1 MSKPASNGITFFSVD
16 CNFDNKISM
25 YLLETN
31 GVGLAVL
38 VTLWQLI
45 YSNEGYYI
53 ENNKDLALLIKQRI
67 NDDIYLIN
75 DCINKAVERNIFNK
89 ELYEKYSILTS
100 NAIQKRYFDAA
111 KRKKQINV
119 IEEYLL
125 KNINVNILPI
135 NVNIYSINAKNI
147 CIDATKEKEKE
158 KEKVKE
164 DNTAE
169 KINFSEKVDKK
180 STKKSSPKKPEEINE
195 ELPTAK
201 TITSTNNASEN
212 DIVKES
218 KVKESKVKNN
228 KDSNN
233 ISNFAASVNENEVN
247 VDINP
252 INVNKKS
259 KNVNKKPDFINQLI
273 ELFSAEYKK
282 VKGIDYD
289 VTSLG
294 KERQNMQAILTNYK
308 EKNPNANTEKALI
321 DFKDFFEKCL
331 TVTDAWL
338 IDNCTIPH
346 INSQFA
352 KYKAQIYGK
361 KAEPKKALTT
371 TKTERKEQLIQDW
384 NSGKIFENL
393 NKNIKSGVKNETKL
407 QLPNGN
413 A

>member
-147 CIDATKEKEKE
+147 
-158 KEKVKE
+158 
-164 DNTAE
+164 
-169 KINFSEKVDKK
+169 
-180 STKKSSPKKPEEINE
+180 
-195 ELPTAK
+195 L
-201 TITSTNNASEN
+201 
-212 DIVKES
+212 
-218 KVKESKVKNN
+218 
-228 KDSNN
+228 
-233 ISNFAASVNENEVN
+233 
-247 VDINP
+247 
-252 INVNKKS
+252 
-259 KNVNKKPDFINQLI
+259 
-273 ELFSAEYKK
+273 
-282 VKGIDYD
+282 
-289 VTSLG
+289 
-294 KERQNMQAILTNYK
+294 
-308 EKNPNANTEKALI
+308 
-321 DFKDFFEKCL
+321 
-331 TVTDAWL
+331 
-338 IDNCTIPH
+338 H
-346 INSQFA
+346 
-352 KYKAQIYGK
+352 
-361 KAEPKKALTT
+361 
-371 TKTERKEQLIQDW
+371 
-384 NSGKIFENL
+384 
-393 NKNIKSGVKNETKL
+393 
-407 QLPNGN
+407 
-413 A
+413 

>member
-1 MSKPASNGITFFSVD
+1 MSKDVYYFSHDYNARNDEKITMLRAEYGAEGYGIYWMLLEMMFESTETALSHKRLKGIAISINIDITVLSGVINSCITEGLFFTDGDYFWSESLRRRKGIFQENREKKSIAGKKGMTSRWSKNKEVTAINENKNITNGYHSYNGVITK
-16 CNFDNKISM
+16 DNK
-25 YLLETN
+25 
-31 GVGLAVL
+31 V
-38 VTLWQLI
+38 
-45 YSNEGYYI
+45 
-53 ENNKDLALLIKQRI
+53 
-67 NDDIYLIN
+67 
-75 DCINKAVERNIFNK
+75 K
-89 ELYEKYSILTS
+89 ES
-100 NAIQKRYFDAA
+100 
-111 KRKKQINV
+111 
-119 IEEYLL
+119 
-125 KNINVNILPI
+125 
-135 NVNIYSINAKNI
+135 
-147 CIDATKEKEKE
+147 
-158 KEKVKE
+158 KVKESKIVE

-169 KINFSEKVDKK
+169 KINFSDKVEKI
-180 STKKSSPKKPEEINE
+180 STKKSSPKKP
-195 ELPTAK
+195 
-201 TITSTNNASEN
+201 
-212 DIVKES
+212 
-218 KVKESKVKNN
+218 
-228 KDSNN
+228 
-233 ISNFAASVNENEVN
+233 
-247 VDINP
+247 
-252 INVNKKS
+252 
-259 KNVNKKPDFINQLI
+259 DFINQLI
-273 ELFSAEYKK
+273 DIFSAEYKK

-294 KERQNMQAILTNYK
+294 KERNNMQAILTNYK

-407 QLPNGN
+407 QLPSGN